1 MPNYP
6 IFYSIQNDKD
16 SSTNVFSLNFNDQV
30 QGDEVLKLRH
40 IINEFPIDLLSGSYH
55 IRFKIQCNETE
66 PKIFAWIDPQNL
78 EARAPIIN
86 NAVYVKILQLTKD
99 GDSKIY
105 NKQKIVKIKQK
116 GSLGS
121 QPAKEQKKP
130 SPASR
135 TENVPKLKEQKGSS
149 TNIHHSSSDP
159 DLVHKEHMKST
170 NLFDDEY
177 KDTQKSSQ
185 FKLKSSSNLDAQQQK
200 LENSQTKKTIVKNH
214 LDDDEDHDIPAPQ
227 ASSVQ
232 PSQAPPSGIN
242 FFDSDDEGAPPSG
255 TGKNSSL
262 PNNASSNNIDLFPS
276 DDNSNRAFKAHEA
289 LIDHHKGPVSEFD
302 RKLESRKN
310 EYIING
316 EIDRK
321 KLIEVKDKILKE
333 EQEERKREY
342 EEEQRKK
349 AQEQIDKRSA
359 QERLEGKIKSWKEQN
374 GTRKDIRTLLSTL
387 QNILWPGANWN
398 PVSFFDLS
406 TEESLK
412 SAIKKVLITFHPDR
426 NRNDIEKKYI
436 CEQIIDE
443 IRKAQKEY
451 ESKQQ
456 K

>member
-40 IINEFPIDLLSGSYH
+40 IINEFPIDLQSGNYH

-105 NKQKIVKIKQK
+105 NKQKILKIKQK
-116 GSLGS
+116 GSLRS
-121 QPAKEQKKP
+121 QPAQELKNQTPPIENAQKVK
-130 SPASR
+130 R
-135 TENVPKLKEQKGSS
+135 VTGSS

-159 DLVHKEHMKST
+159 DLVHQKHMGSAKALDSDYKDTSKQSQFKQKSSN
-170 NLFDDEY
+170 NLDDSQQRQEKAQNKIPVIKNHFDDEY
-177 KDTQKSSQ
+177 
-185 FKLKSSSNLDAQQQK
+185 
-200 LENSQTKKTIVKNH
+200 
-214 LDDDEDHDIPAPQ
+214 DDYVAPAPQ
-227 ASSVQ
+227 VTVQ
-232 PSQAPPSGIN
+232 PQKIPPAVVDLIEGNDEEAPSSG
-242 FFDSDDEGAPPSG
+242 A
-255 TGKNSSL
+255 GKNSSEH
-262 PNNASSNNIDLFPS
+262 NTTSINNIDIFPQ
-276 DDNSNRAFKAHEA
+276 DDGYRHVQHED
-289 LIDHHKGPVSEFD
+289 LIHHQKGPISESE

-316 EIDRK
+316 EINRE
-321 KLIEVKDKILKE
+321 KLIKVKEQILQE

-342 EEEQRKK
+342 EEEERRK
-349 AQEQIDKRSA
+349 AQEQVDKRSA
-359 QERLEGKIKSWKEQN
+359 QDRLEGKIKSWKEQN

-387 QNILWPGANWN
+387 QNILWPGANWT

-406 TEESLK
+406 TEDSLK
-412 SAIKKVLITFHPDR
+412 SAIRKVFKTFHPDR

-451 ESKQQ
+451 ENKQQ